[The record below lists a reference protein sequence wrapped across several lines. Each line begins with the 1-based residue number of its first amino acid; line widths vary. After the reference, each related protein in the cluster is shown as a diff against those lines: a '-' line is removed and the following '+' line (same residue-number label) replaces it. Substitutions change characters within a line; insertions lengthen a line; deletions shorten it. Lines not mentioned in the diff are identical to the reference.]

1 MSIRVEGEYGSQRI
15 VASIDARGVLRVHF
29 VDCEHGEVIDQ
40 WTESQLDRWKEKVG
54 AVALLANQAREAE
67 RREKKEKI
75 T

>member
-1 MSIRVEGEYGSQRI
+1 MAIRVEREYGSQRI
-15 VASIDARGVLRVHF
+15 VVSIDARGVLRVHF
-29 VDCEHGEVIDQ
+29 VDREHGEVIDQ

-67 RREKKEKI
+67 RREKKEKV